1 MYSKKQR
8 AKNMSNYIKA
18 GVINI
23 LSNLMSAA
31 VVAGLFV
38 YFVS

>member
-1 MYSKKQR
+1 
-8 AKNMSNYIKA
+8 MSNYIKA
-18 GVINI
+18 SVINI